1 MDSAR
6 SSSENQQKR
15 LKDVGASC
23 SVETDLGSRQLS
35 LLRDPMEH
43 STSTKCC
50 TGTLLRQM
58 DAATAAHSPTQLQS
72 GRNLLESAH
81 AMGLD
86 GSCSLANLVCFVD
99 AALAFQLVGMCLIA
113 SKNIGTCYSSWQTS
127 WLSKTTA
134 SKSAGYSG
142 ITHTSTCGS
151 WTQSC
156 PSCTDCRTAAERQ
169 GNRMPLLISFLP
181 LCVLRPSLRMPSHLE
196 HSVFLVMR
204 RSQKTTP
211 SCRLRQ
217 GGLSSFGPNAQH

>member
-1 MDSAR
+1 
-6 SSSENQQKR
+6 
-15 LKDVGASC
+15 
-23 SVETDLGSRQLS
+23 
-35 LLRDPMEH
+35 MEH

-58 DAATAAHSPTQLQS
+58 DAATAAHFPTQLQS

-99 AALAFQLVGMCLIA
+99 AALAFQLVGMCLIV
-113 SKNIGTCYSSWQTS
+113 SKNIGTCYSSSQTS

-134 SKSAGYSG
+134 LKSAGYNSYFNMRFMDA
-142 ITHTSTCGS
+142 I
-151 WTQSC
+151 
-156 PSCTDCRTAAERQ
+156 
-169 GNRMPLLISFLP
+169 LLIMYRLQNSRGMLRKSHAAPHFLP
-181 LCVLRPSLRMPSHLE
+181 ASLCASTKSTNAKSSGTLGFPCDAA
-196 HSVFLVMR
+196 FA
-204 RSQKTTP
+204 KTTP